1 MQEVCNNLETPVLG
15 GSGNG
20 VVGVTG
26 QQQPQIKSETTTTP
40 LQCIP
45 NMQQTP
51 PIQAVPGAAKV
62 PVSEKQHADSSYWMP
77 TESGFINSQPSM
89 AEFLTHVEPESPGK
103 LGAHPA
109 YTNTPIVGDTNCS
122 DAVPEY
128 PWMKEKKTS
137 RKNNS
142 QGRFAFCMNSSHHQ
156 NTRSRCKYTQG
167 SICAYV

>member
-1 MQEVCNNLETPVLG
+1 MQEVCNTLESPVTLG
-15 GSGNG
+15 GGGGS
-20 VVGVTG
+20 
-26 QQQPQIKSETTTTP
+26 QIKSETATP

-45 NMQQTP
+45 NM
-51 PIQAVPGAAKV
+51 VPQPVALQKTQVPQNAA
-62 PVSEKQHADSSYWMP
+62 EKQLADSSYWMP

-103 LGAHPA
+103 GPLGHPA
-109 YTNTPIVGDTNCS
+109 YTTTPIDANC

-142 QGRFAFCMNSSHHQ
+142 QGRFVGACGDQ
-156 NTRSRCKYTQG
+156 VTVYARCE
-167 SICAYV
+167 